1 MKRNTKMTIEKTSKE
16 YIIRIPSNVD
26 IEGLQRLIDYLT
38 YTEATANSVAQQ
50 KEVDALASEVKSGWW
65 AKNRSRLIK

>member
-1 MKRNTKMTIEKTSKE
+1 MTIERTSKE
-16 YIIRIPSNVD
+16 LIIRIPSNVD

-38 YTEATANSVAQQ
+38 YTEATANSMAQQ
-50 KEVDALASEVKSGWW
+50 NDVDALVSEVKSGWW